1 MRKERGILFGPSIAL
16 CLMAMFAALCF
27 ATPLQAHDT
36 VYYYHTDALHS
47 AVVITDANG
56 NVIER
61 TYYAPYGQVL
71 NRSMRDGPGYAGH
84 YEDSATGLV
93 YMQQRYYDPQAGRFL
108 SVDPVQVDPST
119 GANFNRYWY
128 ANDNPYRYTDPD
140 GRCAD
145 GTCDVMIQ
153 NYGAWANANPEAA
166 DKLGSTIGVPA
177 VTVMLSATGLS
188 EVVGLVKGAVAVDKA
203 LSDSRAPIFGKAQ
216 VTRASGQETTH
227 ASTST
232 RIAADQAA
240 RPDAQS
246 VHLNQ
251 RISTVTNNDVK
262 SSLRPDVA
270 TVRTDGK
277 VDVHEVLSPRQE
289 PNSTAL
295 KYNNALG
302 NRAGTIKCV
311 PQDKC

>member
-1 MRKERGILFGPSIAL
+1 LTVVLFAVPV
-16 CLMAMFAALCF
+16 F
-27 ATPLQAHDT
+27 AHDT
-36 VYYYHTDALHS
+36 VYYYYTTPLHNVAVETDAS
-47 AVVITDANG
+47 G

-71 NRSMRDGPGYAGH
+71 NREMRDGPGYAGH
-84 YEDSATGLV
+84 EEDPAAGLV
-93 YMQQRYYDPQAGRFL
+93 YMQQRYYDPTSGRFI
-108 SVDPVQVDPST
+108 STDPVLPAANGS
-119 GANFNRYWY
+119 NFNRYWY
-128 ANDNPYRYTDPD
+128 AKDNPYRYTDPD
-140 GRCAD
+140 GRCA
-145 GTCDVMIQ
+145 GGMCDRMVQ
-153 NYGAWANANPEAA
+153 SVGEAVP
-166 DKLGSTIGVPA
+166 DSGSTTPSPVARVGLE
-177 VTVMLSATGLS
+177 VMLTASGLGD
-188 EVVGLVKGAVAVDKA
+188 VAALAKGAATVGRA
-203 LSDSRAPIFGKAQ
+203 LSDARAPIYGKAQ
-216 VTRASGQETTH
+216 VTRAGGQETTH

-251 RISTVTNNDVK
+251 RISTVTNNGVK

-289 PNSTAL
+289 PNSTAA